1 MEAEQ
6 YWEKNIT
13 IFEQMNSTEGYKHLQ
28 NQRLREGVWKQVEP
42 KMLSLPQEKQDR
54 KEAEQWWKENIKYFE
69 WMNNTDGY
77 EYIQK
82 QKLREGVLKKVK
94 NMFVLQSQRPLQ

>member
-1 MEAEQ
+1 
-6 YWEKNIT
+6 
-13 IFEQMNSTEGYKHLQ
+13 MNGTEGCKYLQ
-28 NQRLREGVWKQVEP
+28 NQRLREGVWKQVEL
-42 KMLSLPQEKQDR
+42 KMLILPQEKQDR

-82 QKLREGVLKKVK
+82 QKLREGVLEKVE